1 MKINEVITEGVLGS
15 VGKGLADIVAPGAV
29 EKYQA
34 AKTSQAIS
42 QQKDTL
48 NVNGNIYK
56 LTGQPGNYQWVEV
69 SPQGSMTPVTT
80 KIQNQLNLLS
90 GRVDPRT
97 QATSRS
103 GGKSSI
109 VVPQYRKP
117 RSTTRYDTPT
127 NTPVTTQPSTSQQ
140 QTTPSSI
147 IIPAGARTATPQ
159 PQTATVTPVITPKTK
174 IAPQRN
180 SGAPTPDEQAK
191 FQAKLK
197 AAMDAQK

>member
-1 MKINEVITEGVLGS
+1 MKINEIVQEGVLGS

-34 AKTSQAIS
+34 AKVSQEIA
-42 QQKDTL
+42 QQKNTL

-69 SPQGSMTPVTT
+69 SPQGITTPVST

-90 GRVDPRT
+90 GRDDPRT

-103 GGKSSI
+103 SGKSSI
-109 VVPQYRKP
+109 VVPPYRKP
-117 RSTTRYDTPT
+117 RSTTTYDTPT
-127 NTPVTTQPSTSQQ
+127 NTPVTRQPSAPQQ
-140 QTTPSSI
+140 QTTPSGI
-147 IIPAGARTATPQ
+147 IIPPGARTATPQ
-159 PQTATVTPVITPKTK
+159 TQTATVTPVITPKTK

-180 SGAPTPDEQAK
+180 SGVPTPDEQAK

-197 AAMDAQK
+197 SALDAQK